1 MVIWDGVSKNL
12 MIKDLSG
19 EMLGRMA
26 LIHKPARISQ
36 ADRQHWID
44 RTLPEGKTV
53 FGRKDFY
60 KGLRLAAKNLDFPS
74 HMPLVQKLV
83 AGEDGRI
90 WVLKSNGA
98 EGQRWIELNPG
109 EDPVELSLDKGRV
122 ARHFGKTSYAVVA
135 KTRDDDEM
143 IEIYAYK

>member
-1 MVIWDGVSKNL
+1 M
-12 MIKDLSG
+12 
-19 EMLGRMA
+19 
-26 LIHKPARISQ
+26 
-36 ADRQHWID
+36 
-44 RTLPEGKTV
+44 
-53 FGRKDFY
+53 
-60 KGLRLAAKNLDFPS
+60 AAKNLDFPS